1 MIIVKVR
8 VCKTVVFFHNVLSSQ
23 DCKFLFLK
31 NVLQEYLL
39 FFLIMCGPL
48 SSQDCKIL
56 FRKRFLQDTFLFL
69 LSYIVLSSQYGTI
82 MFLKSIFSVSSFFI
96 ICVVQTRLQDFFRK
110 GYLSSLLVYCHS
122 HYGTILFLKSILQ
135 DFFSFFFLILYVV
148 QPSIKERLR
157 HHSPTLPDNVCNTD
171 ISN

>member
-1 MIIVKVR
+1 MQ
-8 VCKTVVFFHNVLSSQ
+8 VFVSEKCFARISSVLSYNVWSTVQPRLQ
-23 DCKFLFLK
+23 DF
-31 NVLQEYLL
+31 VSE
-39 FFLIMCGPL
+39 
-48 SSQDCKIL
+48 KIL
-56 FRKRFLQDTFLFL
+56 AR
-69 LSYIVLSSQYGTI
+69 Y
-82 MFLKSIFSVSSFFI
+82 FSVSSVLYCVVQPIWHDYVFEKHFFCFFSFI